1 MKQRFVLLFC
11 CLSVLMG
18 TAWGKHHS
26 TLVFRQLPLD
36 VRLSHYSVMALYQD
50 ERGLIWIGTPNGVD
64 VYDGTTI
71 RSYRHDADA
80 ANSLVSNSVRKIVGD
95 RQGHI
100 YIQTERGISRFD
112 ERSEQ
117 FSTLT
122 YHSVTAMCYTDRL
135 YKAVGNRVYVYD
147 QDHFSTVYELPSSQE
162 RIKAIHT
169 QGDSLLIG
177 TDRSGLYVYDVRRH
191 RLTQPIPAVS
201 VSEIYLDRQ
210 GRYWIGTQENGLFR
224 MEGSQ
229 TLRHFRHE
237 DGNDRSLNSDFVHTL
252 AEDQE
257 GHIWVGTYAGLCDYD
272 ETDDTFQTY
281 DLPDNEGN
289 KDHASVWSLLCG
301 RQGTMWVGSYFSG
314 LSYFHPNQSFYS
326 VYRDS
331 PHEGEGLS
339 FPVVG
344 AMTEDDE
351 GHLWICTEGGGLNM
365 LDRKTGRFTW
375 YRHSA
380 HPNTIA
386 HNTLKSLFYDRQRK
400 ELWIGTYMEGL
411 DCLELP
417 TGRFRHYPYTLGGLD
432 HSLTVFDILP
442 HGDVL
447 LLATDNGVLQFDR
460 NKGSYST
467 LFHDSGNEEHKIAS
481 ALDLML
487 DNRGRLWVAGVENG
501 TYMYDFSTHL
511 LTHHAYGHNDPQ
523 AMSGS
528 AVNHIF
534 QDSQHQLWFCMG
546 ESGVDRYEEQTGYF
560 YNYGV
565 THYLQGNC
573 VYSACELTDH
583 QLLFVTEKG
592 FSVLNDTTRV
602 FRNFDV
608 KSGVPLSGMT
618 QNALY
623 MTTDGEVFLGGI
635 DGMVSFRAENLN
647 QHLVN
652 YQVFPYRLFVG
663 NREIH
668 VNDDTGLLSESLSGT
683 PSLALRSDQN
693 SFQIQYAI
701 TDYVSVCHHVVQ
713 YKLEPLSS
721 QWTVMRDGHFTCTNL
736 PPGSY
741 TLTVRAYSTSVEEAV
756 ESRLRIEVLSPWY
769 ATWPACLLYL
779 FAATGL
785 TFLLVRIYRDRI
797 RKQTRMV
804 FDRQYADNVSLLN
817 QSKLNFFYKMTDEF
831 RSPVTQ
837 IVVQVEELLQ
847 HPFQSGVQD
856 KLSCIHKSGIRL
868 HELVESLLDIRYQE
882 QGLLKVQVSEHN
894 LIDLLDRRYRYFQ
907 ENARQRNIRFSF
919 HKTNDEIEVWYDE
932 RQLQKVV
939 DSLLSNAFKY
949 TPDGGTILLSVR
961 KRPYHV
967 TVEVSDTGC
976 GIDEKDRHRI
986 FERFYQAGNTVHS
999 SEEGHGFGV
1008 GLTLA
1013 KGIVELHHG
1022 TIDVVSGA
1030 GQGCSFVF
1038 RIPYGPDEYTAEERA
1053 SYQSEGQ

>member
-1 MKQRFVLLFC
+1 MKKRLVLLFC
-11 CLSVLMG
+11 CLLALMEA
-18 TAWGKHHS
+18 AWGKHHS
-26 TLVFRQLPLD
+26 TLLFRQLPFD

-50 ERGLIWIGTPNGVD
+50 ERGLIWIGTRNGVD

-80 ANSLVSNSVRKIVGD
+80 AHSLVSNSVRKIVGD

-147 QDHFSTVYELPSSQE
+147 QDHFSTIYELPSSQE
-162 RIKAIHT
+162 RIKTIHT

-201 VSEIYLDRQ
+201 VSEIYLDRK

-237 DGNDRSLNSDFVHTL
+237 DGNDRSLNADFVHTL

-281 DLPDNEGN
+281 DLPNNEGN

-326 VYRDS
+326 VYKDS

-344 AMTEDDE
+344 AMAEDDE
-351 GHLWICTEGGGLNM
+351 GYLWICTEGGGLNR

-375 YRHSA
+375 YRHGPHS
-380 HPNTIA
+380 NTIA

-400 ELWIGTYMEGL
+400 TLWIGTYMKGL
-411 DCLELP
+411 DCLELQ
-417 TGRFRHYPYTLGGLD
+417 TGRFTHYPYTLRGLD

-442 HGDVL
+442 QGDSL

-467 LFHDSGNEEHKIAS
+467 LFQDSGNEEHKIAS
-481 ALDLML
+481 ALDLEL
-487 DNRGRLWVAGVENG
+487 DNRGRLWIAGVANG

-511 LTHHAYGHNDPQ
+511 LTHHAYGHNIPQ
-523 AMSGS
+523 EMSGS

-534 QDSQHQLWFCMG
+534 QDSQHRLWFCMG
-546 ESGVDRYEEQTGYF
+546 ESGVDRFEEQTGYF
-560 YNYGV
+560 YTYGV
-565 THYLQGNC
+565 INYLQGNC
-573 VYSACELTDH
+573 VYSACELSDH
-583 QLLFVTEKG
+583 QLLFVTERG

-608 KSGVPLSGMT
+608 RSGVPLSGMT

-623 MTTDGEVFLGGI
+623 MTSDGEVFIGGI
-635 DGMVSFRAENLN
+635 DGMVSFRVENLN
-647 QHLVN
+647 QHQVN

-721 QWTVMRDGHFTCTNL
+721 QWMEMRDGHFTCTNL
-736 PPGSY
+736 PPGNY

-756 ESRLRIEVLSPWY
+756 ESQLEIKILSPWY
-769 ATWPACLLYL
+769 ATWLAFLLYL
-779 FAATGL
+779 VVGAVGIFW
-785 TFLLVRIYRDRI
+785 LVRAYYTHIQKQSRRI
-797 RKQTRMV
+797 
-804 FDRQYADNVSLLN
+804 FDLQYAENLAELSR
-817 QSKLNFFYKMTDEF
+817 SKLDIFYKMTEQLQP
-831 RSPVTQ
+831 PVEQ
-837 IVVQVEELLQ
+837 IVEQVGELLQ
-847 HPFQSGVQD
+847 QPSLTGMHE
-856 KLSCIHKSGIRL
+856 KLSGISQAGSQL
-868 HELVESLLDIRYQE
+868 QDVVDKLLDIRYQE
-882 QGLLKVQVSEHN
+882 QGLLRVHVGEHN
-894 LIDLLDRRYRYFQ
+894 LVELLDSCYRHFEQ
-907 ENARQRNIRFSF
+907 HARPRNIRFSF
-919 HKTNDEIEVWYDE
+919 HTTKEDIRVWYDE
-932 RQLQKVV
+932 RLLRKVV
-939 DSLLSNAFKY
+939 DSLLSNAFRF

-961 KRPYHV
+961 DRLHHV

-976 GIDEKDRHRI
+976 GIDEQDKHRI
-986 FERFYQAGNTVHS
+986 FERFYQAGSTVQHPN
-999 SEEGHGFGV
+999 EGNGFGW

-1022 TIDVVSGA
+1022 MIEVNSPSGK
-1030 GQGCSFVF
+1030 GCTFVF
-1038 RIPYGPDEYTAEERA
+1038 RIPYGPDEYTADERVGNDWD
-1053 SYQSEGQ
+1053 GQ